1 MVDTDQRVLK
11 TNKRAAGT
19 EWEALG
25 LIKNKDAITV
35 CDVTPYAPD
44 YTAWRHR
51 KEAREKLKPDN
62 HSDNYTLGTW
72 DISGTRA
79 P

>member
-1 MVDTDQRVLK
+1 MIDTDQRVLK
-11 TNKRAAGT
+11 TNIRSGT

-25 LIKNKDAITV
+25 LIKNKDTINV
-35 CDVTPYAPD
+35 CDGTPYAPD

-51 KEAREKLKPDN
+51 RDAHEKLKPDN
-62 HSDNYTLGTW
+62 HSENYSLGTW
-72 DISGTRA
+72 DISSTRA